1 MKWLLVFL
9 GGGMGS
15 VLRFGISMF
24 IQRMLWV
31 FPAATLI
38 SNVIAAI
45 LIGTLTVSI
54 YKSNSSMWYLLAI
67 GLCGGLSTFS
77 TFSLETIQL
86 FRSGHVV
93 FAWINILLSLVLC
106 LAVVYII
113 LRTFPETLAP

>member
-15 VLRFGISMF
+15 VLRFGISLL
-24 IQRMLWV
+24 IQRMMWV

-45 LIGTLTVSI
+45 LIGALTVSI

>member
-54 YKSNSSMWYLLAI
+54 YKSNSSIWYLLAI

-93 FAWINILLSLVLC
+93 FAWINILLSIALC

>member
-15 VLRFGISMF
+15 VLRFGISLL
-24 IQRMLWV
+24 IQRMIWV
-31 FPAATLI
+31 FPVATLI

-45 LIGTLTVSI
+45 LIGALTVSI